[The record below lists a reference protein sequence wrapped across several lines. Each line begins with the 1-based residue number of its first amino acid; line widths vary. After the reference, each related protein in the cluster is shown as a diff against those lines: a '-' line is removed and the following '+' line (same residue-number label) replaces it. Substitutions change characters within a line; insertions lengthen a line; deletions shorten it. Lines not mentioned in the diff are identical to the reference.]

1 MCFFFKQETSYDM
14 RISDG
19 SSDVCSSDLE
29 SLQSLR
35 DALENGEEVEA
46 GGAIHL
52 CSKEP
57 AAKVCFGG
65 ESYFA
70 GNRGSSARTARRALL
85 PELSDS
91 RRRRYCPPVCLLGWG
106 LKYAYFASLST
117 VRRRWGRGTLHD
129 LRRHYLAIRL
139 VVIPDHPPP

>member
-1 MCFFFKQETSYDM
+1 MPDEGVGSVEG
-14 RISDG
+14 DG
-19 SSDVCSSDLE
+19 RRSGRGE

-35 DALENGEEVEA
+35 DALENAAEVEA

-70 GNRGSSARTARRALL
+70 GNRGSSARTARRAL
-85 PELSDS
+85 PPQRCNS
-91 RRRRYCPPVCLLGWG
+91 RRRRSCPPVLPIGSDRQHG
-106 LKYAYFASLST
+106 GEGK
-117 VRRRWGRGTLHD
+117 GG
-129 LRRHYLAIRL
+129 
-139 VVIPDHPPP
+139 